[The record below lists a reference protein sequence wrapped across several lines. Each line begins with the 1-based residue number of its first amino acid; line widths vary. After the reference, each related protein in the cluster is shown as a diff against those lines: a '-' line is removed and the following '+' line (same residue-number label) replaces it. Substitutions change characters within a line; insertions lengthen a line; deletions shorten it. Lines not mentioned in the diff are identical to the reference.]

1 MHTILRIALVLV
13 LVAGSGIYVRPGEGG
28 KPALGPVLELRDGD
42 RIVYYGNTLLERD
55 RHFGMIE
62 TMFRSR
68 CPGRKLSFRN
78 LAWPGDTVQVQ
89 LRPLN
94 FGSMEQ
100 HLQTQKPSIIL
111 VSFGNNEAYQGETG
125 LGTYIEH
132 YRRQLN
138 MLKRI
143 GAKIVILSPIRHEN
157 LGSPFPNPSAY
168 NEHVRK
174 YVDATHQLAQEAGAI
189 YIDLY
194 KTLVP
199 AESGPPVT
207 LTDNSVHLNQY
218 GYWRLSEILAD
229 QIGLPSRWEVIL
241 DISKQQL
248 VRSEGT
254 RLQQLQWKP
263 DALSFQASDTVLPNP
278 APEGA
283 PENADVY
290 AGQRR
295 IQIVGLPEG
304 TYDLLCDGKCIA
316 RAPAK
321 QWEQGIVL
329 TNDPSYQ
336 QVREL
341 RRKVI
346 EKDLL
351 FFYRWRAHNGEYIY
365 GRRSKPGGGNAGN
378 PTFPAEFAELDR
390 LLSLSDQH
398 LDQLAMPQI
407 HTYTFRRVQP

>member
-1 MHTILRIALVLV
+1 MHTILKIAMVLV
-13 LVAGSGIYVRPGEGG
+13 LVAGSALYVRPREGG
-28 KPALGPVLELRDGD
+28 KPVPGPLLELRDGD

-62 TMFRSR
+62 TMFRAR
-68 CPGRKLSFRN
+68 CPGRKISFRN

-100 HLQTQKPSIIL
+100 HLRTQRPSIIL
-111 VSFGNNEAYQGETG
+111 VSFGNNEAYDGEAG
-125 LGTYIEH
+125 LRTYIEH

-143 GAKIVILSPIRHEN
+143 GAKTVLLSPIRHEN
-157 LGSPFPNPSAY
+157 FGPPFPNPSAY
-168 NEHVRK
+168 NEKVRQ
-174 YVDATHQLAQEAGAI
+174 YADATRQLAQEAGAI
-189 YIDLY
+189 YVDLY
-194 KTLVP
+194 KTLIS
-199 AESGPPVT
+199 AESDPPVA

-229 QIGLPSRWEVIL
+229 QLGLPRRWEVIL
-241 DISKQQL
+241 DRSKEQL
-248 VRSEGT
+248 VRAEGT
-254 RLQQLQWKP
+254 QLQQLQWKP

-283 PENADVY
+283 PEDADVH
-290 AGQRR
+290 AAQRR
-295 IQIVGLPEG
+295 IQILGLSDG
-304 TYDLLCDGKCIA
+304 TYELLFDGKPIV
-316 RAPAK
+316 RAAAK

-329 TNDPSYQ
+329 TNDPSYE
-336 QVREL
+336 QVRKL

-378 PTFPAEFAELDR
+378 PTFPVEFVELDR
-390 LLSLSDQH
+390 LLSQSDQH
-398 LDQLAMPQI
+398 LDQLAMPQTHI
-407 HTYTFRRVQP
+407 YTFRRVQP